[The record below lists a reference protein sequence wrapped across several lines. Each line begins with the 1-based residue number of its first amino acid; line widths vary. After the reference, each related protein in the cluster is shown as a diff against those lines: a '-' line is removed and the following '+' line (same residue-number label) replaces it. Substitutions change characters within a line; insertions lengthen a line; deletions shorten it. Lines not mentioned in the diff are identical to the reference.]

1 MPRLYHVRVQST
13 PERLERVGP
22 LVPGRW
28 SPQDDQ
34 LGRSLAGQFLLD
46 TGAYGAMID
55 ADAAETLQLLPRGT
69 REVHGIH
76 GHGRLQQ
83 YFARLV
89 LPARDGE
96 GKDCLFEQVLECVA
110 VPSLTDKSRENDT
123 EVIGI
128 LGRMFLQ
135 SARLEIDGGAGRVS
149 LLIQR

>member
-1 MPRLYHVRVQST
+1 
-13 PERLERVGP
+13 
-22 LVPGRW
+22 
-28 SPQDDQ
+28 
-34 LGRSLAGQFLLD
+34 
-46 TGAYGAMID
+46 MID

-76 GHGRLQQ
+76 GHGRLPQ

-89 LPARDGE
+89 LPAKDGE

-110 VPSLTDKSRENDT
+110 VPSLTDKSRENDA